1 MHQTPRTTER
11 LAEKLDDVV
20 RWSMCIISIR
30 MLWLDKE
37 TGSVSDLLADI
48 SKGCKIEIG
57 GIFS

>member
-1 MHQTPRTTER
+1 
-11 LAEKLDDVV
+11 
-20 RWSMCIISIR
+20 MCIISIR